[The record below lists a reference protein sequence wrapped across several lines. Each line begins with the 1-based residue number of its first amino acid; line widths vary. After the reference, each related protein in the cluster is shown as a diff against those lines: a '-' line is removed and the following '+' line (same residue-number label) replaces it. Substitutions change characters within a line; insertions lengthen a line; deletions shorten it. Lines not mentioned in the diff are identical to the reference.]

1 MELLIYTIAGL
12 AVILLVVWTF
22 RVNMKERSKLTDR
35 LNKDFPHHE
44 KHKEAEDPDD
54 VKGD

>member
-12 AVILLVVWTF
+12 VVILLVIWTF
-22 RVNMKERSKLTDR
+22 RVNMKERSKLTDQ
-35 LNKDFPHHE
+35 LNKDLPLHE
-44 KHKEAEDPDD
+44 KHKEADDPDD

>member
-12 AVILLVVWTF
+12 AIILLVVWTF